1 MSMATIARKPVAQ
14 FVPSSSPAKAARIQ
28 PGRSL
33 GLKRMEIPTLL
44 KVITSGL
51 RWSAVESFLQESGFT
66 QLQLAQYLGIPVRT
80 LARRKEVGGLD
91 ENESERLLRLSEI
104 YDAAL
109 DLFNGDKADAR
120 EWLLSFEFQN
130 EPALSSR
137 YVRTVWDTALVVIS
151 MAVITLLNTPPP
163 DIVYKTF

>member
-1 MSMATIARKPVAQ
+1 MNMATIARKSIAQ
-14 FVPSSSPAKAARIQ
+14 FVPTPSPTKVVRIQ

-51 RWSAVESFLQESGFT
+51 RWSSVDSFLNESGFS
-66 QLQLAQYLGIPVRT
+66 QQQLAQYLGIPLRT
-80 LARRKEVGGLD
+80 LARRKEGGGLD

-109 DLFNGDKADAR
+109 DLFSGDKADAR
-120 EWLLSFEFQN
+120 GWLLS
-130 EPALSSR
+130 P
-137 YVRTVWDTALVVIS
+137 VRG
-151 MAVITLLNTPPP
+151 LNNARPIDYART
-163 DIVYKTF
+163 DYGAREVRNLIGRLEHGVFS

>member
-1 MSMATIARKPVAQ
+1 
-14 FVPSSSPAKAARIQ
+14 
-28 PGRSL
+28 
-33 GLKRMEIPTLL
+33 MEIPTLL

-104 YDAAL
+104 YDATL

-120 EWLLSFEFQN
+120 EWLFSPVRGLN
-130 EPALSSR
+130 NSR
-137 YVRTVWDTALVVIS
+137 PIDYARTDFGAREVRNLIGRLEHGVFS
-151 MAVITLLNTPPP
+151 
-163 DIVYKTF
+163 

>member
-1 MSMATIARKPVAQ
+1 MTNTARKSIAQ
-14 FVPSSSPAKAARIQ
+14 FVPASGTTKVVRVQ

-51 RWSAVESFLQESGFT
+51 RWSSVASFLHESGFT
-66 QLQLAQYLGIPVRT
+66 QLQLAQYLGIPLRT
-80 LARRKEVGGLD
+80 LARRKEGGGLD

-120 EWLLSFEFQN
+120 EWLLS
-130 EPALSSR
+130 P
-137 YVRTVWDTALVVIS
+137 VRG
-151 MAVITLLNTPPP
+151 LNNARPMDYART
-163 DIVYKTF
+163 DYGAREVRNLIGRLEHGVFS

>member
-104 YDAAL
+104 YDAVL
-109 DLFNGDKADAR
+109 DLFSGDKADAR
-120 EWLLSFEFQN
+120 EWLLSPVRGLN
-130 EPALSSR
+130 NSR
-137 YVRTVWDTALVVIS
+137 PIDYARTDFGAREVRNLIGRLEHGVFS
-151 MAVITLLNTPPP
+151 
-163 DIVYKTF
+163 